1 MNGRIRPAAVLTSS
15 TPTAA
20 VVFEEVTRIS
30 INCQKTKWIGVAR
43 SAIPES
49 RARYYR
55 VGGWGYVEMGYP
67 RPGSHSFS
75 DVYSY
80 CAARAGSHRG
90 ARFSGSEC
98 PELRHGSGP
107 GLRPR
112 SDLCRQDRALRR
124 RSIPVSGQ

>member
-1 MNGRIRPAAVLTSS
+1 MNERIRPAAARTSS

-20 VVFEEVTRIS
+20 AIFEEVTPTS
-30 INCQKTKWIGVAR
+30 INCGKTKWIGVAP
-43 SAIPES
+43 SPILNHGQGH
-49 RARYYR
+49 YR

-80 CAARAGSHRG
+80 CAAGAGSHRG

-98 PELRHGSGP
+98 PELRDGSGP

-112 SDLCRQDRALRR
+112 SDLCCEDRAL
-124 RSIPVSGQ
+124 